1 MILDIRRWLASTFKW
16 TTIRRL
22 KSSEKNTWLDLN
34 PQKLIKLLLIS
45 CHASQKSDRLFRTF
59 PSPLLTCGQLYQAC
73 QKTLILL
80 SPEPYFVGYSMAPT
94 SWTTDKPNYG
104 AVDSRSIDM
113 SIMHLVPLGRTVS
126 VSVSLPQLINHHLVS
141 YSGNVAD
148 TVMRGWSSMTVLFR
162 RAMTAVC
169 TQLQTKGETT
179 SEKVIWVFDS
189 RTSSW

>member
-1 MILDIRRWLASTFKW
+1 MAWF
-16 TTIRRL
+16 
-22 KSSEKNTWLDLN
+22 KSSKINIAVADLMSCIAKIRSIVPYLSFAVVDLWAVISSLSEN
-34 PQKLIKLLLIS
+34 PYS
-45 CHASQKSDRLFRTF
+45 SVSWAV
-59 PSPLLTCGQLYQAC
+59 
-73 QKTLILL
+73 
-80 SPEPYFVGYSMAPT
+80 FVGYSMAPT

-179 SEKVIWVFDS
+179 CEKWSEFSIQGRQVGKQHISQVWIK
-189 RTSSW
+189 

>member
-1 MILDIRRWLASTFKW
+1 MHRKNHFWSGRSIVPYLSLAVVDLWAVLLS
-16 TTIRRL
+16 L
-22 KSSEKNTWLDLN
+22 SEKPLF
-34 PQKLIKLLLIS
+34 S
-45 CHASQKSDRLFRTF
+45 C
-59 PSPLLTCGQLYQAC
+59 
-73 QKTLILL
+73 LL
-80 SPEPYFVGYSMAPT
+80 SCFVGYSMAPT

-179 SEKVIWVFDS
+179 CEKWSEFSIQGRQVGKQHISQVWIK
-189 RTSSW
+189 